1 MHGHLYEVY
10 LTQWIL
16 SIIIWAHVLFV
27 CFNTGPLQTVKV
39 HTTSWDIT
47 VMLLVFSPTRQRKQN
62 IAGNQFLTE
71 QYDRMLM
78 SYIPQNIIIY
88 WSICLNFF
96 SAICWC
102 LQPAWRL
109 KTKCRVIVLS
119 SVPVVYQ
126 QGENTGMMVRCPS
139 SIHWLNTAISCYY

>member
-1 MHGHLYEVY
+1 MHGHLYEVC
-10 LTQWIL
+10 LTQWCL

-47 VMLLVFSPTRQRKQN
+47 VMLLVFLPTRQRKQN

-109 KTKCRVIVLS
+109 KTKCRIIVLS
-119 SVPVVYQ
+119 SVRFISKVKTQRHDVTLSLQ
-126 QGENTGMMVRCPS
+126 HSLTEHSNILPS
-139 SIHWLNTAISCYY
+139 N